1 MGQARP
7 KGQGNEGKEGGSDGH
22 LGAAKAEDGRAHG
35 PKAAGTKLE
44 ADEEQ
49 EEDDAEL
56 GEMEDRGDLVDG
68 VDEAEAEGT
77 DEDADEEVA
86 QHVAD
91 AQQLGERRRHH
102 GGGQEKR
109 HLRQGHV
116 GHALC
121 PAALSRIRS
130 FLRGGTTIP
139 AGPRVDRDFGASG
152 ATVK

>member
-1 MGQARP
+1 MTASSRRG
-7 KGQGNEGKEGGSDGH
+7 DGD
-22 LGAAKAEDGRAHG
+22 LGAAEAEDGRAHG
-35 PKAAGTKLE
+35 PQALGAQLQ
-44 ADEEQ
+44 ADQEQ
-49 EEDDAEL
+49 QQHHAEL
-56 GEMEDRGDLVDG
+56 GEVQDRAHLVDG
-68 VDEAEAEGT
+68 VDEAEAERT
-77 DEDADEEVA
+77 DQHADEQVA

-102 GGGQEKR
+102 GGGQEQR

-130 FLRGGTTIP
+130 FLREGTTIP